1 MREFDREHRT
11 PEVLMLLW
19 RGIAQY
25 ATGMGLRTLLGC
37 SSLNSNDPAE
47 GWQMYRQLVSFR
59 VPPEFETTP
68 TAAYAC
74 PPGSYDPAR
83 QSADAQPSRCR
94 TDRWQPEDSAPA
106 PAQIAVKV
114 PKLLKTYLAIG
125 ARIAAP
131 PAWDRE
137 FRTIDFLTLLDLNLL
152 SSAARH
158 RFLAPLTT

>member
-1 MREFDREHRT
+1 
-11 PEVLMLLW
+11 
-19 RGIAQY
+19 
-25 ATGMGLRTLLGC
+25 MGLRTLLGC

-47 GWQMYRQLVSFR
+47 GWLMYRQLENFR
-59 VPPEFETTP
+59 VPAEFETEP

-74 PPGSYDPAR
+74 PPGSYDLAQ
-83 QSADAQPSRCR
+83 QSADAQPSPCQM
-94 TDRWQPEDSAPA
+94 DQLQPENSALAPA
-106 PAQIAVKV
+106 SNAVKV

-125 ARIAAP
+125 ARIAAR